1 MEYLQKMNIPCLDD
15 NMEELASQVDVIFI
29 AEIESSIATLESE
42 RDGLLAN
49 GSGKQEWIENI
60 KKYKGIVSLDRSL
73 ITFLIERIDV
83 IDGNTLQVTYRFQ
96 KEIAELEHVV
106 ELYATEL
113 KEAI

>member
-1 MEYLQKMNIPCLDD
+1 MKPEIVKYENRILKLREEAESCNLRRKNLYEDFKDGILTKDEYSMLRDQYQ
-15 NMEELASQVDVIFI
+15 SQI

-73 ITFLIERIDV
+73 ITFLMVFSWFFCGENNV
-83 IDGNTLQVTYRFQ
+83 
-96 KEIAELEHVV
+96 H
-106 ELYATEL
+106 
-113 KEAI
+113 

>member
-1 MEYLQKMNIPCLDD
+1 M
-15 NMEELASQVDVIFI
+15 
-29 AEIESSIATLESE
+29 
-42 RDGLLAN
+42 AN

-60 KKYKGIVSLDRSL
+60 NKYKGIVSLDRSL